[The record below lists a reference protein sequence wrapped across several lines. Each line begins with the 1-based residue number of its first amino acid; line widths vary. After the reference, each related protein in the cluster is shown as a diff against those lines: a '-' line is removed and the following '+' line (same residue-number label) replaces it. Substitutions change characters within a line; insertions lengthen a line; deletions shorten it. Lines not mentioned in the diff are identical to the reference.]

1 MERRLYQSDHYC
13 IVVTSNGRVGLG
25 LEKGIRVGDRI
36 CIFHGVSVP
45 FVLAATAEGRFKI
58 AAQAYIH
65 GVMSGE
71 LIDRFEAEDIV
82 LE

>member
-1 MERRLYQSDHYC
+1 
-13 IVVTSNGRVGLG
+13 VVTSNGRIGLG
-25 LEKGIRVGDRI
+25 VEQSIEVGDRI

-45 FVLAATAEGRFKI
+45 FVLAETTEGRFKI
-58 AAQAYIH
+58 AVQAYIH
-65 GVMSGE
+65 GIMSGE